1 MSLATLRKNVC
12 TNIDIGTAL
21 KEIAANPH
29 IGDELAF
36 DLLDG
41 RHIECAVTDINDNAI
56 RFDSVDCLGDDMTY
70 GKVEKWLDRIDHL
83 LPDELQRAIIDT
95 ERKHVINGKKRD
107 RLERLFLPAASELF
121 SGDNVLGDK
130 GLYKQIDW
138 YKDRR
143 HRMRMDEHNG
153 DSTAYWTSSQRSGNS
168 TFFCDVNNNG
178 LAYTSSASNTW
189 LSAPVCF
196 RIRKS

>member
-1 MSLATLRKNVC
+1 M
-12 TNIDIGTAL
+12 
-21 KEIAANPH
+21 
-29 IGDELAF
+29 
-36 DLLDG
+36 
-41 RHIECAVTDINDNAI
+41 
-56 RFDSVDCLGDDMTY
+56 
-70 GKVEKWLDRIDHL
+70 
-83 LPDELQRAIIDT
+83 
-95 ERKHVINGKKRD
+95 D

-153 DSTAYWTSSQRSGNS
+153 DSTAYWTSSQHSGNS
-168 TFFCDVNNNG
+168 SNFCDVYNG
-178 LAYTSSASNTW
+178 GYANGTNASIAW

>member
-1 MSLATLRKNVC
+1 MSAC
-12 TNIDIGTAL
+12 S
-21 KEIAANPH
+21 
-29 IGDELAF
+29 
-36 DLLDG
+36 
-41 RHIECAVTDINDNAI
+41 C
-56 RFDSVDCLGDDMTY
+56 
-70 GKVEKWLDRIDHL
+70 
-83 LPDELQRAIIDT
+83 
-95 ERKHVINGKKRD
+95 
-107 RLERLFLPAASELF
+107 LPAASELF

-153 DSTAYWTSSQRSGNS
+153 DSTAYWTSSQYSGNS
-168 TFFCDVNNNG
+168 TAFCSVYYYGYAN
-178 LAYTSSASNTW
+178 YSRASDTW

>member
-1 MSLATLRKNVC
+1 M
-12 TNIDIGTAL
+12 
-21 KEIAANPH
+21 
-29 IGDELAF
+29 
-36 DLLDG
+36 
-41 RHIECAVTDINDNAI
+41 
-56 RFDSVDCLGDDMTY
+56 
-70 GKVEKWLDRIDHL
+70 
-83 LPDELQRAIIDT
+83 
-95 ERKHVINGKKRD
+95 D

-168 TFFCDVNNNG
+168 TGFCSVSYYGD
-178 LAYTSSASNTW
+178 ASIGSGSYAW